1 MPIMPVRL
9 SLPFAAVLLAGAF
22 AGYAQ
27 TGSPQ
32 TDAYLAQLRKEN
44 SRHADVTIKLKNDR
58 LDAVKQRVDD
68 EIDCTAITSQAG
80 RIACMN
86 KARDNF
92 AKSERKIEKDE
103 NAERTLHDK
112 NNNDLQRTMN
122 AYCDRPDCVNSSQ
135 GQRTHCTDGTCK

>member
-1 MPIMPVRL
+1 MRL
-9 SLPFAAVLLAGAF
+9 LLPLTAALLAGAF
-22 AGYAQ
+22 AACAQ

-32 TDAYLAQLRKEN
+32 TDAYAAQLRKEN
-44 SRHADVTIKLKNDR
+44 SRHADVTNKLKNDR

-68 EIDCTAITSQAG
+68 EIDCTAITGQAD

-86 KARDNF
+86 KARDNY
-92 AKSERKIEKDE
+92 AKAERKIEKDE

-112 NNNDLQRTMN
+112 NINNLQRTMN

-135 GQRTHCTDGTCK
+135 GQRTHCTNGTCGN